1 MEQGLY
7 TIAIFL
13 KIYSHPETLAQ
24 YMFHAILLQVLP
36 VKDFTE
42 FTLICQKQ
50 KSLYFLST
58 ISA

>member
-13 KIYSHPETLAQ
+13 QIYAHLETLAQ

-42 FTLICQKQ
+42 FTLIC
-50 KSLYFLST
+50 
-58 ISA
+58 